1 MVNYRKRRPLKHLNV
16 PQTLGVGEG
25 GKTIPQLY
33 DYFLQIDD
41 YIDELKNQSGAG
53 DMTKAVY
60 DTNDNGIVDEAENV
74 SWENVSGK
82 PSSFPPEPHNHDDT
96 YAPISHSHEI
106 GDVSGLQGE
115 LDSKADLNHNH
126 DDTYAPI
133 SHAHATEVTQIADP
147 ATATTEDIANKINE
161 LIVALQ
167 G

>member
-16 PQTLGVGEG
+16 PQALGVGEG

-53 DMTKAVY
+53 DMKKAVY

-74 SWENVSGK
+74 SWKNVSGK
-82 PSSFPPEPHNHDDT
+82 PSSFPPEMHNHDEL
-96 YAPISHSHEI
+96 YAPI
-106 GDVSGLQGE
+106 
-115 LDSKADLNHNH
+115 NHNH

-147 ATATTEDIANKINE
+147 ATATTEDVANKINE